1 MVGNQ
6 DEQVWLS
13 YSGQRLNQ
21 FGITPLSIVGR
32 VQERNI
38 NIPGGQV
45 ELPDQNVVVR
55 PTGEY
60 TSADQIGQTVMDVS
74 SAGYPLYLRDLVEV
88 TRGYEDPSNV
98 MNFRTIKV
106 PKEAII
112 PRPRRTNR
120 PRGEAVPENY
130 DLQTGRAITIS
141 VRQVKGTNIADYDRD
156 MNAAIADSQAAAPA
170 RPPAGAHQQRAG
182 GGPRQDLRASTAT

>member
-1 MVGNQ
+1 MKQSHYVAQIDMVGNQ

-21 FGITPLSIVGR
+21 FGITPLSIVDH

-60 TSADQIGQTVMDVS
+60 TSAAEIGQTVMDVS
-74 SAGYPLYLRDLVEV
+74 SQGYPLYLRDLVEI

-106 PKEAII
+106 PQ
-112 PRPRRTNR
+112 
-120 PRGEAVPENY
+120 G
-130 DLQTGRAITIS
+130 D
-141 VRQVKGTNIADYDRD
+141 
-156 MNAAIADSQAAAPA
+156 
-170 RPPAGAHQQRAG
+170 H
-182 GGPRQDLRASTAT
+182 PRQAQRDRSSEAKRDGA